1 MSPTSK
7 EMGHPASQS
16 RRFKADHSLVRRRPL
31 GAIMKVSKAV
41 CLRKLVDAEGRIIER
56 IMPMFPWVG
65 NGGSSV
71 WADGRSSGSTPIPAR
86 EDLSDLRVPAVP
98 RGVDRLPRVPGV
110 ACQKL
115 S

>member
-31 GAIMKVSKAV
+31 GAIMEVSKAV